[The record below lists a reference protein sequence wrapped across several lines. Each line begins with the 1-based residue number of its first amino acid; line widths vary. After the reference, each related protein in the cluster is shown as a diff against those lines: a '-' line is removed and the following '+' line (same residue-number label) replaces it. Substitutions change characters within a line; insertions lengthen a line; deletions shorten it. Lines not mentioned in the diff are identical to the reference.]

1 MNDITISLA
10 VKDGHA
16 VTTSNAIAEHF
27 GKMHKNVIQAVE
39 RIECSDEFRRLNFQP
54 TSNVIPMPNGG
65 SREEKAYDI
74 TRDGFVFL
82 AMGFT
87 GKKAAAWK
95 ERYILAF
102 NAMEAQ
108 LHKQSI
114 PALPYAVNPSDTLS
128 KEQADELRDLVKA
141 ACLTLPKDFQAGF
154 NIKVWS
160 KLKAHFGVPYRE
172 IPASEFSEAL
182 AITAR
187 HIVECNA
194 LPQKEPTEAQIVQAA
209 VEALTKTRFITKFK
223 AEGSN
228 LVPIL
233 IPMEDDTYP
242 MNDAALAGYIAS
254 PGHVPRDLL
263 PGIIKAAAGR
273 LA

>member
-1 MNDITISLA
+1 MNEITLA
-10 VKDGHA
+10 VKNGNA
-16 VTTSNAIAEHF
+16 VTTSNVVADHF
-27 GKMHKNVIQAVE
+27 GKMHKDVLKKI
-39 RIECSDEFRRLNFQP
+39 RSLGCSEEFSQRNFAPIDFIDKNGDVQP
-54 TSNVIPMPNGG
+54 
-65 SREEKAYDI
+65 AYEI
-74 TRDGFVFL
+74 TRDGFTL
-82 AMGFT
+82 LCMGFT
-87 GKKAAAWK
+87 GAKAMAWK

-102 NAMEAQ
+102 NAMEAELQ
-108 LHKQSI
+108 KK
-114 PALPYAVNPSDTLS
+114 PANAALPYSVNPGDTLS

-160 KLKAHFGVPYRE
+160 KLKAHFGVSYRE
-172 IPASEFSEAL
+172 IPVSEFSEAL

-194 LPQKEPTEAQIVQAA
+194 LPQKEPTESQLIQAA

-223 AEGSN
+223 AEGNS

-233 IPMEDDTYP
+233 VPLDEDEYQMSDS
-242 MNDAALAGYIAS
+242 ALAGYIGS

-263 PGIIKAAAGR
+263 PGVIKAAAGR